1 MNPDKTIILQSA
13 EPDTQSELQVLGSS
27 FQQSAARTR
36 DKADLILQQVE
47 EIREKQNHWLGRLTL
62 SASEKETIAIYQQR
76 QQEAIEIILGEQNK
90 SMQAVAETHVRF
102 VQEVANSILLTG
114 RSGMQTAIQ
123 AIYRQN
129 GLQLMQKLQHID
141 IGFWDLMEQK
151 NADAQKRPDRF
162 REVIEQQVQISITE
176 WNKQYEQILQEFS
189 ALLRDKV

>member
-1 MNPDKTIILQSA
+1 MDLNNTIILSA
-13 EPDTQSELQVLGSS
+13 SEPDTQSELQVLGSS

-36 DKADLILQQVE
+36 DKADLILEQVE

-62 SASEKETIAIYQQR
+62 SASEKGTIAIYQQR

-151 NADAQKRPDRF
+151 IADAQQRPDRF

-189 ALLRDKV
+189 ALLKDKV

>member
-1 MNPDKTIILQSA
+1 MNSEKTIVLPSA
-13 EPDTQSELQVLGSS
+13 EPDTQRDLQTLGSS
-27 FQQSAARTR
+27 FQHAVAKTR

-62 SASEKETIAIYQQR
+62 SNSEKETIAIYQQR

-114 RSGMQTAIQ
+114 RSGMQAAIQ

-129 GLQLMQKLQHID
+129 GLQLLQKLQHID
-141 IGFWDLMEQK
+141 VGFWDLMEQK
-151 NADAQKRPDRF
+151 IADAQKRPEKF

-189 ALLRDKV
+189 ALLKDKV